1 MRFSISSSLL
11 RARRRKILHVEL
23 LGCFLFLACVF
34 ASSLFAQAPGGS
46 IIGKVS
52 ERHGGPLSG
61 ASVTVSNTQTHAA
74 TSVATDVNGGFAVE
88 NLAAGDYKV
97 TIAASGLVPEDKI
110 VKVKPGHKSKL
121 DVTLKPP
128 PPPVPA
134 TPPK

>member
-23 LGCFLFLACVF
+23 LGSFLFLPCVF

-61 ASVTVSNTQTHAA
+61 ASVTVSDPQTHAA
-74 TSVATDVNGGFAVE
+74 TSVATDVNGGFKGE
-88 NLAAGDYKV
+88 NLGAGSYKV
-97 TIAASGLVPEDKI
+97 TIAASGLVPED
-110 VKVKPGHKSKL
+110 
-121 DVTLKPP
+121 
-128 PPPVPA
+128 
-134 TPPK
+134 